1 MDNYKRGFMLS
12 DKFNKLEFASKTS
25 GKRFAGFFTQEF
37 FQSSLVHW
45 VLIGTIFVGIA
56 DWVALIVYIRPIDLP
71 LVLHYNVYL
80 GVDIIGDWWQMYF
93 LPAIADIF
101 FIANTILA
109 YIFYQKKERLA
120 AYIFLLASFFVQ
132 AGIGIAI
139 AGLIM
144 INY

>member
-1 MDNYKRGFMLS
+1 MLNIR
-12 DKFNKLEFASKTS
+12 KFESNVKTS
-25 GKRFAGFFTQEF
+25 SSRHAGFFAQEF

-45 VLIGTIFVGIA
+45 VLIGTIFIGVA
-56 DWVALIVYIRPIDLP
+56 DWAALLFFVRPIDLP
-71 LVLHYNVYL
+71 MVLHYNVYL
-80 GVDIIGDWWQMYF
+80 GVDVIGDWWQMYF
-93 LPAIADIF
+93 LPIIADIF
-101 FIANTILA
+101 FVVNTILA

-139 AGLIM
+139 AGLVM